1 MRVLVTGAYGLI
13 GSTCLARL
21 FAAGHEV
28 IGAGRSIGTARRSLS
43 YAQWI
48 EADFAR
54 LADGA
59 AWEPLLRNVDGV
71 VNCVGV
77 LQDGLRDNVQR
88 VQFAGTKAL
97 FDGCVRAG
105 VKRVVHISAIGAD
118 EHGPSAFSRS
128 KAAGEKHLATLPLD
142 WVVLRPGLVL
152 APGVYGGTAMLRGVA
167 AFPGFVPL
175 VGAHARI
182 QVISAD
188 ELAETVVR
196 ALAPGG
202 QGGEALTSATV
213 ASATVASATWS
224 KVSWEVAH
232 PQVHTLAD
240 IATAIRGWLG
250 LPEREVLA
258 LPDGI
263 GKIIA
268 AVADVLGWLGWRSP
282 VRSTSLAQLTAGVIG
297 DPKPWMSATGIEPKS
312 LEQILAARPATVRD
326 RWFARLYLL
335 KPLAILGFAAS
346 TLSVGAQEFVAAGKL
361 ALAFWGISPTA
372 VMTEVLPELV
382 AAAVQFAIGI
392 LMLVRRTA
400 RFAFLAL
407 FVLTLLGTA
416 MSIVAELHV
425 ANYPAGALAYA
436 IPGLLALLF
445 TLAVLDER

>member
-1 MRVLVTGAYGLI
+1 
-13 GSTCLARL
+13 
-21 FAAGHEV
+21 
-28 IGAGRSIGTARRSLS
+28 
-43 YAQWI
+43 
-48 EADFAR
+48 
-54 LADGA
+54 
-59 AWEPLLRNVDGV
+59 
-71 VNCVGV
+71 
-77 LQDGLRDNVQR
+77 
-88 VQFAGTKAL
+88 
-97 FDGCVRAG
+97 
-105 VKRVVHISAIGAD
+105 
-118 EHGPSAFSRS
+118 
-128 KAAGEKHLATLPLD
+128 
-142 WVVLRPGLVL
+142 
-152 APGVYGGTAMLRGVA
+152 
-167 AFPGFVPL
+167 
-175 VGAHARI
+175 
-182 QVISAD
+182 
-188 ELAETVVR
+188 
-196 ALAPGG
+196 
-202 QGGEALTSATV
+202 
-213 ASATVASATWS
+213 
-224 KVSWEVAH
+224 VSWEVAH

-250 LPEREVLA
+250 LPQREVLA

-282 VRSTSLAQLTAGVIG
+282 ARSTSLAQLTAGVIG

-312 LEQILAARPATVRD
+312 LEQILAARPATVQD